1 MLDDLKDRTNNT
13 VIQVVKPTDRVL
25 TNSNLG
31 ILNERY
37 RPWGGNP
44 LKDSASSTNAFYVGV
59 KDPGVRQSDDWDF
72 PTNKFPNV
80 GELGRVHRGTAW
92 QTVYLKSEV
101 ATPKQWA
108 LQSLDPRTH
117 PTNDWKMMDLLTTA
131 PHPNAARGQLS
142 VNQTNLPSWS
152 AVLSEVLVLS
162 NTTPRSAL
170 GISNVAPQFEFVR
183 IDPKAHAPQLQ
194 KIVESIGRTRQKH
207 RNSDGSAGVF
217 NRMGHVL
224 SVPELTVKSPFLN
237 LADDLE
243 LNYSLND
250 AAYERIPRQIL
261 SLLKAGEPRYVIY
274 AFGQSLKPAERSI
287 VTSGDARFIGMCTNY
302 QITGES
308 VTRSVVQ
315 VVPVV
320 PVGQSIA
327 TTNAVPRQLR
337 VEVDSFNN
345 VPPE

>member
-1 MLDDLKDRTNNT
+1 
-13 VIQVVKPTDRVL
+13 
-25 TNSNLG
+25 
-31 ILNERY
+31 
-37 RPWGGNP
+37 
-44 LKDSASSTNAFYVGV
+44 
-59 KDPGVRQSDDWDF
+59 VRQSDDWDF
-72 PTNKFPNV
+72 PTNKFPNL

-101 ATPKQWA
+101 ASKEQWQ
-108 LQSLDPRTH
+108 LQSLYPLTH
-117 PTNDWKMMDLLTTA
+117 PTNDWKMMDLFTVA

-142 VNQTNLPSWS
+142 VNQTNLPAWS

-183 IDPKAHAPQLQ
+183 IDPKAHSTQLQ
-194 KIVESIGRTRQKH
+194 KIVEGISRTRLKH

-237 LADDLE
+237 QASDLE

-250 AAYERIPRQIL
+250 AAYERIPQQIL
-261 SLLKAGEPRYVIY
+261 SLLKAGEPRFVIY

-302 QITGES
+302 QITGEV
-308 VTRSVVQ
+308 VTRSVVH
-315 VVPVV
+315 VV
-320 PVGQSIA
+320 PVGQSNV
-327 TTNAVPRQLR
+327 TTNSVLRQ
-337 VEVDSFNN
+337 VGVVVDSFNN